1 MRVLSAVASGSRS
14 RRSGAPLGLDRQALA
29 TLLAGGLLILI
40 SFFTNYGYG
49 DFDSFAE
56 LSLDEQIG
64 LSLHIAALA
73 ALFGDVELATRL
85 RDRAANEAARDRD
98 RATEERQR
106 TAQRAQLQARLLVA
120 HCRFVLAGTAT
131 NRLQLNE
138 ALALMIEGL
147 LEA

>member
-1 MRVLSAVASGSRS
+1 LPRL
-14 RRSGAPLGLDRQALA
+14 PLDDRQALA

-40 SFFTNYGYG
+40 SFFTNDSYG

-64 LSLHIAALA
+64 RSLYIAALA
-73 ALFGDVELATRL
+73 ALFGGVELATRL
-85 RDRAANEAARDRD
+85 RDRD

-120 HCRFVLAGTAT
+120 HCR
-131 NRLQLNE
+131 
-138 ALALMIEGL
+138 
-147 LEA
+147 